1 MEENHECYFHGN
13 VPFKGAQMSVGAV
26 LALNDQVIDE
36 LSGTVPY
43 SGNMDR
49 AHWEA
54 LIQGM
59 ELAAKNGVRRL
70 IMKGDSRSV
79 INVMNS
85 QPTSRDFDS
94 MDYYLL
100 ARKVQLKFDQCFF
113 QWVPSEKN
121 ILAIRN
127 STITGAEGP

>member
-1 MEENHECYFHGN
+1 MTI
-13 VPFKGAQMSVGAV
+13 GAV
-26 LALNDQVIDE
+26 VVLNGKILDE
-36 LSGTVPY
+36 MGGTVPY
-43 SGNMDR
+43 SGSPSR

-79 INVMNS
+79 INTMNS
-85 QPTSRDFDS
+85 QPVSRDFDS

-113 QWVPSEKN
+113 QWVPVEKN
-121 ILAIRN
+121 MIAVRN
-127 STITGAEGP
+127 STVTGAESP

>member
-1 MEENHECYFHGN
+1 MSI
-13 VPFKGAQMSVGAV
+13 GAALV
-26 LALNDQVIDE
+26 LNGEVLDE
-36 LSGTVPY
+36 LGGTVPY
-43 SGNMDR
+43 SGSSSR
-49 AHWEA
+49 ANWEA

-79 INVMNS
+79 VNIMNS
-85 QPTSRDFDS
+85 QPVSREFDS

-113 QWVPSEKN
+113 QWVPAEKN
-121 ILAIRN
+121 MLAIRN
-127 STITGAEGP
+127 STVTGAEGP